1 MTTIMLFTA
10 AENAINKV
18 ISDFQANLER
28 FWNERDLHWS
38 LFHYLKLEQ
47 VIEEAYPT
55 QLIRAEFPTLKVFPG
70 NKPARGHYDLVILDT
85 ESYFKPEAQKMKAQA
100 PWQEYLESLKISVV
114 IEIKL
119 WLNRFRSDRM
129 VERIDWDIQ
138 KLTDTPNKIYN
149 AYFLNFVQ
157 FNFKARQYIQ
167 FYQQLREHLSD
178 GKRKHPNLNILCVP
192 SDSRVQNNGANW
204 L

>member
-1 MTTIMLFTA
+1 MLFTA
-10 AENAINKV
+10 VENAIAKV
-18 ISDFQANLER
+18 ISDFQANLDR
-28 FWNERDLHWS
+28 FWNERNLHWS

-47 VIEEAYPT
+47 VIKEAYPT

-85 ESYFKPEAQKMKAQA
+85 ESYFKPEVQKMEAQA
-100 PWQEYLESLKISVV
+100 PWQEYLESLKISVA

-138 KLTDTPNKIYN
+138 KLTATPNKIQN

-157 FNFKARQYIQ
+157 LDFQRDHNKTY
-167 FYQQLREHLSD
+167 YKKLREYLA
-178 GKRKHPNLNILCVP
+178 KQKKNWPNLNILCVP
-192 SDSRVQNNGANW
+192 SNPQVQNNKINW
-204 L
+204 I

>member
-10 AENAINKV
+10 VENAITKV

-47 VIEEAYPT
+47 VIKEAYPT
-55 QLIRAEFPTLKVFPG
+55 QSIRAEFPTLKVFPG

-85 ESYFKPEAQKMKAQA
+85 DSYFKPEVQKMEAQA
-100 PWQEYLESLKISVV
+100 PWQEYLESLKISVAV
-114 IEIKL
+114 EIKL
-119 WLNRFRSDRM
+119 WLNRFRSDKM

-138 KLTDTPNKIYN
+138 KLTDTPNKIHN

-157 FNFKARQYIQ
+157 FNFKARQSIQ
-167 FYQQLREHLSD
+167 FYQQLREYLSD
-178 GKRKHPNLNILCVP
+178 EKKKHPNLNILCIP
-192 SDSRVQNNGANW
+192 SDSRVQNNGSNW